1 MKRIRSPTSTRFFN
15 VIMSRGK
22 WRKRFLCRSNDF
34 KFDSRAILVGSIS
47 IKLSHKVSA

>member
-1 MKRIRSPTSTRFFN
+1 MKFFRSLTSTRFFN
-15 VIMSRGK
+15 EIMSRGK

-34 KFDSRAILVGSIS
+34 KFESRAILAGSIS